1 MKEQSD
7 KVFIRNFSL
16 IVVALILFTVSI
28 VFLAKYVGFE
38 EERDI
43 PSRAGLTEERI
54 RPVADVYTAED
65 SPAATQEA
73 APEVAAQETAPEA
86 ATQETAPV
94 AATQEAA
101 PAAATQETAPVA
113 ATQEAAPAAA
123 PAQAVASDSS
133 LEAEKTYNSAC
144 AACHATGLIG
154 APIPGSAE
162 MAQRAEAGLDAMW
175 QNSLNGLNAMP
186 ARGGRPDLSDE
197 QIKAIVEFMIK

>member
-28 VFLAKYVGFE
+28 VFLAKYVGFK

-54 RPVADVYTAED
+54 RPVADVYIGEAGAAATQEAAPVTATQETA
-65 SPAATQEA
+65 PVAVTQEA

-86 ATQETAPV
+86 ATQE
-94 AATQEAA
+94 AA
-101 PAAATQETAPVA
+101 PAAAAQET
-113 ATQEAAPAAA
+113 APAAA
-123 PAQAVASDSS
+123 PAQAVASDGSQ
-133 LEAEKTYNSAC
+133 EAERIYNSAC

-162 MAQRAEAGLDAMW
+162 MAQRAESGLDAMW

-197 QIKAIVEFMIK
+197 QIKAIVELMIK

>member
-73 APEVAAQETAPEA
+73 APEVAAQETAP
-86 ATQETAPV
+86 
-94 AATQEAA
+94 
-101 PAAATQETAPVA
+101 VA

-133 LEAEKTYNSAC
+133 QEAEKTYNSAC

>member
-7 KVFIRNFSL
+7 KVFIKNFSL

-28 VFLAKYVGFE
+28 IFLAKYVGFKE
-38 EERDI
+38 DGDI

-54 RPVADVYTAED
+54 RPVSDVYIDEAGA
-65 SPAATQEA
+65 PATQEA
-73 APEVAAQETAPEA
+73 APAAVTQEAAPEA

-94 AATQEAA
+94 AATL
-101 PAAATQETAPVA
+101 ET
-113 ATQEAAPAAA
+113 APAAA
-123 PAQAVASDSS
+123 PVQAIASDSS
-133 LEAEKTYNSAC
+133 LEAEKTYNSVC
-144 AACHATGLIG
+144 AACHASGLIN

>member
-7 KVFIRNFSL
+7 KVFIKNFSL

-28 VFLAKYVGFE
+28 IFLAKYVGFKE
-38 EERDI
+38 DGDI

-54 RPVADVYTAED
+54 RPVSDVYIDEAGA
-65 SPAATQEA
+65 PATQ
-73 APEVAAQETAPEA
+73 EA
-86 ATQETAPV
+86 ATQETAPA
-94 AATQEAA
+94 AATQETA

-113 ATQEAAPAAA
+113 A

-133 LEAEKTYNSAC
+133 QEAEKAYNSVC
-144 AACHATGLIG
+144 AACHASGLIG